1 MRRRDFVS
9 LMAGTAIGFPLV
21 ARAQKSEV
29 PVIGFLHPAS
39 APEWVARVAAFR
51 QGLADAGYTE
61 GRNVTI
67 EFRWAEGH
75 YERVPVLA
83 ADLARRRVAVIVAAG
98 GGVSVLAAK
107 AATSTIPIVFTA
119 GGDPVK
125 LGLVDS
131 LNRPGGNITGVSVL
145 TVELAAKRLEVLH
158 SLVPQVTVVGM
169 LVNPNGIFT
178 ESEARN
184 TLEAARQLNLQVSIQ
199 KARNKQ
205 EIDQA
210 FSTFVRARTGALLIG
225 ADVFYELQREQLVA
239 LAAQHAVPT
248 LYPIRAFVAAGGLA
262 SYGANFNDAY
272 RQAGVYAG
280 KILGG
285 AKPADLPILQP
296 SSVELVINA
305 KTAKTL
311 GLTIPQSL
319 LLRADEVI
327 Q

>member
-1 MRRRDFVS
+1 MDRRTFIGNV
-9 LMAGTAIGFPLV
+9 AGGLLAAPLA
-21 ARAQKSEV
+21 ARAQKPAM

-39 APEWVARVAAFR
+39 AAKWAARVAAFR

-67 EFRWAEGH
+67 EFRWAEGN
-75 YERVPVLA
+75 YERLPALA
-83 ADLARRRVAVIVAAG
+83 ADLVRRRVAVIVAAG
-98 GGVSVLAAK
+98 GGPSVMAAK

-119 GGDPVK
+119 GGDPVQ
-125 LGLVDS
+125 LGFVES
-131 LNRPGGNITGVSVL
+131 LNRPAGNITGVSVL
-145 TVELAAKRLEVLH
+145 TLELAGKRLEVLH
-158 SLVPQVTVVGM
+158 ALAPQATVIGM
-169 LVNPNGIFT
+169 LINPNGTVT
-178 ESEARN
+178 ESEARI
-184 TLEAARQLNLQVSIQ
+184 TLEAARRLDLQLSVQR
-199 KARNKQ
+199 ARNKQ

-210 FSTFVRARTGALLIG
+210 FSAFVHARIGALLIG
-225 ADVFYELQREQLVA
+225 ADVFYELQSEQLVA
-239 LAAQHAVPT
+239 LAAQYAVPT

-285 AKPADLPILQP
+285 AKPAQLPVLQP

-305 KTAKTL
+305 KTAKAL
-311 GLTIPQSL
+311 GLTVPQAL

>member
-1 MRRRDFVS
+1 MRRRDFVA
-9 LMAGTAIGFPLV
+9 LMGGAAIGFQVV
-21 ARAQKSEV
+21 ARAQKAEF
-29 PVIGFLHPAS
+29 PVIGFVHPAS
-39 APEWVARVAAFR
+39 AAEWAARVAAFR

-61 GRNVTI
+61 GRNVTL
-67 EFRWAEGH
+67 EFRWAEGN
-75 YERVPVLA
+75 YERLPTLA
-83 ADLARRRVAVIVAAG
+83 ADLVRRRVAVIVAAG
-98 GGVSVLAAK
+98 GGPSVMAAK
-107 AATSTIPIVFTA
+107 AATSTIPIVFTT
-119 GGDPVK
+119 GGDPLK
-125 LGLVDS
+125 LGLVES
-131 LNRPGGNITGVSVL
+131 LNRPGGNITGVSL
-145 TVELAAKRLEVLH
+145 ITLELAGKRLEVLH
-158 SLVPQVTVVGM
+158 ALVPQATAIGI
-169 LVNPNGIFT
+169 LIDPNGTVT
-178 ESEARN
+178 ESEARI
-184 TLEAARQLNLQVSIQ
+184 TLEAARRLDLQLGIQ
-199 KARNKQ
+199 RARNKQ

-210 FSTFVRARTGALLIG
+210 FSAFVRARTGALLIG

-239 LAAQHAVPT
+239 LAAQYAMPT
-248 LYPIRAFVAAGGLA
+248 LYPIRNFVAAGGLA

-285 AKPADLPILQP
+285 AKPADLPVVQP